1 MVQTRPRY
9 ANYRPPKGHPL
20 CWVFKAQPLE
30 LAYLS
35 WGNRWYGDAPAN
47 ARAHD
52 GWHYFVVLAGT
63 PLLHVN
69 GRTFPTRPGLVSVA
83 DPECVVGHSDRP
95 GVKCDMLTWVWRT
108 PPATSVL
115 QPPPGESLRFILDRT
130 SLRRL
135 KALHGDCREVI
146 GRTNERSRLR
156 LRVARS
162 QLDLI
167 LLESVEQEEAGNDD
181 FRLELA
187 IDFLRNHLQDREPVK
202 LLAEFLHLSETS
214 LQRLF
219 RAHTGKSPREFALQW
234 RMTWAREQLARRGA
248 SVKSVAY
255 SLGYRHANDFSRAF
269 KRHHGKTASRVQG
282 GIDVTSHREGIG

>member
-1 MVQTRPRY
+1 
-9 ANYRPPKGHPL
+9 
-20 CWVFKAQPLE
+20 VFKAEPLE

-52 GWHYFVVLAGT
+52 GWHYFVVLSGT
-63 PLLHVN
+63 PLLHAN

-95 GVKCDMLTWVWRT
+95 GAKCDILTWVWRT
-108 PPATSVL
+108 PPVTPGL
-115 QPPPGESLRFILDRT
+115 QPAPGESLRFMLDRA

-135 KALHGDCREVI
+135 KALHGGCREEVD
-146 GRTNERSRLR
+146 RTNERSRLR
-156 LRVARS
+156 LRIARA

-167 LLESVEQEEAGNDD
+167 LLDRKETADTRNGS
-181 FRLELA
+181 FRLQLA
-187 IDFLRNHLQDREPVK
+187 IDFLRDHLHDPEPVK
-202 LLAEFLHLSETS
+202 LLAEYLHLSETS

-219 RAHTGKSPREFALQW
+219 RSQTGKTPREFALQW
-234 RMTWAREQLARRGA
+234 RMNWAREQLAKPDA

-255 SLGYRHANDFSRAF
+255 TLGYRHANDFSRAF
-269 KRHHGKTASRVQG
+269 KWHFGHRASIVQTRPG
-282 GIDVTSHREGIG
+282 TPQRDITHPAGRLAPGDGA

>member
-52 GWHYFVVLAGT
+52 GWHYFAVLSGT
-63 PLLHVN
+63 PLLHLN
-69 GRTFPTRPGLVSVA
+69 GRTIPTWPGMVSVA

-95 GVKCDMLTWVWRT
+95 GAKCDMLTWVWRT

-115 QPPPGESLRFILDRT
+115 QPAPGEALRFLLSRGA
-130 SLRRL
+130 LRRL
-135 KALHGDCREVI
+135 KALHGECRESVE
-146 GRTNERSRLR
+146 RTNERSRLR
-156 LRVARS
+156 LRIARS

-167 LLESVEQEEAGNDD
+167 LLECVEKEAARTDD

-187 IDFLRNHLQDREPVK
+187 VDFLRNHLQDREPVK
-202 LLAEFLHLSETS
+202 LLAEYLHLSETS

-219 RAHTGKSPREFALQW
+219 RSHTGKSPRQFTLQW
-234 RMTWAREQLARRGA
+234 RMDWAREQLAKNGT

-255 SLGYRHANDFSRAF
+255 ALGYRHANDFSRAF
-269 KRHHGKTASRVQG
+269 KRHHGLRASGVQSELG
-282 GIDVTSHREGIG
+282 SRRLDFAK